1 MELNEI
7 VNIVSG
13 YAFPSSDMQAEGV
26 PILKITNI
34 LENGELD
41 LENTI
46 KYSKPIPEKLRKFL
60 LRDKDV
66 LVCMTGAT
74 IGKVAR
80 KQKVKQDFLINQ
92 RVAIIRAK
100 EKLLEDFVY
109 YLLSLP
115 AFRKYVEIVGYGA
128 AQPNISAKSI
138 GKFRFLS
145 VGNFYKC
152 QSIGTILST
161 YDTLIENNTK
171 RIRLLEKMAEN
182 LYKEWFV
189 RFRFPGYEKA
199 EMENGLPKGWAVE
212 KVKDWCRVFTGRKDV
227 NQTVEGGRYAFF
239 SCSPNTFHSDEYI
252 YDGKAILIA
261 GNGSYTGRTRYFEGK
276 FDLYQRTYA
285 VVSDRSDDDFMF
297 YLFLR
302 FKYDFEPLHSGGT
315 RGSAIPYIVMKD
327 ITKYK
332 FLYDTD
338 IVKCYTE
345 RVKPMFDEIDNLQH
359 QNSLL
364 ARRRD
369 LLLPRLMSGKLEVKP

>member
-152 QSIGTILST
+152 QSIGTILSS
-161 YDTLIENNTK
+161 YDSLIENNTK

-189 RFRFPGYEKA
+189 RFRFPGHENV

>member
-1 MELNEI
+1 MAKYKLGDIVTLLNGRAYLMPELQDSGKYRILRVGNLSGGNDSWYYSDMELDENK
-7 VNIVSG
+7 
-13 YAFPSSDMQAEGV
+13 YC
-26 PILKITNI
+26 
-34 LENGELD
+34 ENGD
-41 LENTI
+41 LLYAWACNFGPHIWREEKVIYHYHIWKLVEN
-46 KYSKPIPEKLRKFL
+46 
-60 LRDKDV
+60 
-66 LVCMTGAT
+66 
-74 IGKVAR
+74 
-80 KQKVKQDFLINQ
+80 
-92 RVAIIRAK
+92 K
-100 EKLLEDFVY
+100 EKVDRTYLYY
-109 YLLSLP
+109 YLLHQTPFYLGGVNGATMVHITKKNMEKKTVYIPSSLNVQHRI
-115 AFRKYVEIVGYGA
+115 A
-128 AQPNISAKSI
+128 S
-138 GKFRFLS
+138 
-145 VGNFYKC
+145 
-152 QSIGTILST
+152 ILST

-189 RFRFPGYEKA
+189 RFRFPGHENV
-199 EMENGLPKGWAVE
+199 EMENGLPKGWTVE

-227 NQTVEGGRYAFF
+227 NQTVEGGKYAFF
-239 SCSPNTFHSDEYI
+239 SCSPNMFHSDEYI
-252 YDGKAILIA
+252 YDGKAVLIA

-285 VVSDRSDDDFMF
+285 VVSDRPDDDFMF

-302 FKYDFEPLHSGGT
+302 FKYDFEPLRNGGT

-364 ARRRD
+364 ARQRD
-369 LLLPRLMSGKLEVKP
+369 LLLPRLMSGKLEVKEELLE